1 MDYITSRDQLRSL
14 FGETHDVAVRK
25 ELKAIDAHARRFIER
40 SPFVFIG
47 SQDASGNADVS
58 PKGDRPGFVRVLDD
72 RTLALPD
79 RPGNNRLDTWT
90 NVLENPAV
98 GLIFLIPGMN
108 ETLRVNGTARLTTDS
123 DLRARLHVDG
133 RPALAVLIVAVR
145 EVYMHCAKAFI
156 RSKLWMP
163 DTWPDRKAM
172 PTLGRILKDQASLP
186 ASAEECDALLDDA
199 YKQTLW

>member
-145 EVYMHCAKAFI
+145 EVYMH
-156 RSKLWMP
+156 
-163 DTWPDRKAM
+163 
-172 PTLGRILKDQASLP
+172 
-186 ASAEECDALLDDA
+186 
-199 YKQTLW
+199 